1 MDTPQP
7 TMAELLSVSKF
18 DSPPHNAS
26 PQWAVRTL
34 VPPSGNSKD
43 DATVLWTSSP
53 KSNSYDMGMAERAA
67 GMTSSPLKEIELRRP
82 PITVQWKNISLT
94 SSGGKPILKGVSGIV
109 CTGELTAIMGPSG
122 AGKSTLLNVL
132 SGFTRQKVAGEIL
145 VNGEDRDMRIFRKLS
160 CYIMQDDHLLPHLT
174 VRESIY
180 LAACLKIPSTVS
192 KADRK
197 KAVDECMQSLGLM
210 ERQHNK
216 ASQLSGG
223 QRKRL
228 CIAQELVSNPPLI
241 FLDEPTSGLD
251 SSSCLQCIQ
260 LLKSLAD
267 EGRTVICTIHQPSAR
282 VFEIFDKLYMLAEG
296 QCIYRGSTKD
306 LIPFLAK
313 QGLACPQYHNP
324 TDFATEVATGEHGDY
339 IKKLKKAVDA
349 LGDLDDSFMM
359 EETSLESKIEPGLQ
373 ASTLCL
379 LQDKVE
385 RKTSLFKMASLE
397 SSYGGYSTS
406 NWNQFTVLTYRSL
419 ICTIREP
426 MATQL
431 RLFAHVIVGLLL
443 GMLYFG
449 IGNDASKIF
458 NNSGFLFFSLLFLIF
473 TAMMPTVLT
482 FPMEKT
488 IFARE
493 HLNSWYNTKMYYLAK
508 TVAEI
513 PFQILF
519 PVIYGSIVYWMTAQP
534 NDLIRF
540 GLFLLSSIMISLV
553 AQSVG
558 LIIGAAT
565 SVQNAVFLAPVVSI
579 PILLFSGFFISL
591 DTIPKYLQW
600 LSYISYI
607 RYSYQSVLL
616 GIYSMDRPE
625 LHCDKLFCPFQEPQ
639 DFLKEM
645 DMVGGNL
652 YVDYAALWGFFAV
665 FRFIAYHVL
674 WYKVVYNR

>member
-1 MDTPQP
+1 
-7 TMAELLSVSKF
+7 MAELVSIQKF
-18 DSPPHNAS
+18 DSPPQVGTP
-26 PQWAVRTL
+26 PQWAVRVL
-34 VPPSGNSKD
+34 VPPGSKGKEGFC
-43 DATVLWTSSP
+43 VWSSSP
-53 KSNSYDMGMAERAA
+53 SGTYDMTALD
-67 GMTSSPLKEIELRRP
+67 TSTSPKGGSFHSRRP
-82 PITVQWKNISLT
+82 PVNLQWNNISLT
-94 SSGGKPILKGVSGIV
+94 CRGKPILKGVSGSAS
-109 CTGELTAIMGPSG
+109 TGELTAIMGPSG

-132 SGFTRQKVAGEIL
+132 SGFTRLKVSGRVN
-145 VNGEDRDMRIFRKLS
+145 VNGAERDMRVFRKLS

-174 VRESIY
+174 VRESIH
-180 LAACLKIPSTVS
+180 LAARLKIPSHVS
-192 KADRK
+192 KHDRE
-197 KAVDECMQSLGLM
+197 KAVDECMESLGLS
-210 ERQHNK
+210 ERQNNK
-216 ASQLSGG
+216 ACQLSGG

-260 LLKSLAD
+260 LLKSLAQ

-282 VFEIFDKLYMLAEG
+282 IFEIFDKLYMLAEG
-296 QCIYRGSTKD
+296 QCIYRGSTRD
-306 LIPFLAK
+306 LIPFLGE
-313 QGLACPQYHNP
+313 QGLSCPQYHNP
-324 TDFATEVATGEHGDY
+324 ADFATEVAAGEHGDW
-339 IKKLKKAVDA
+339 IWKLKTAIDSR
-349 LGDLDDSFMM
+349 GDIEESTDDSLVFDGRT
-359 EETSLESKIEPGLQ
+359 EIGLQ

-379 LQDKVE
+379 LEDQVDK
-385 RKTSLFKMASLE
+385 KPSIFKENALE
-397 SSYGGYSTS
+397 SSYGGYATS
-406 NWNQFTVLTYRSL
+406 SWNQFKVLTYRSL
-419 ICTIREP
+419 VCTLREP

-431 RLFAHVIVGLLL
+431 RFFAHLVVGLLL

-493 HLNSWYNTKMYYLAK
+493 YINSWYSTKIYYLSK

-519 PVIYGSIVYWMTAQP
+519 PIIYCSIVYWMTSQP
-534 NDLIRF
+534 NELTRF
-540 GLFLLSSIMISLV
+540 GLFVLSSIMISLV

-558 LIIGAAT
+558 LLIGAAT

-591 DTIPKYLQW
+591 DTIPPYLQW

-616 GIYSMDRPE
+616 GIYSLDRPE
-625 LHCDKLFCPFQEPQ
+625 LHCDKAFCPFQEPE

-645 DMVGGNL
+645 DMEDGNL
-652 YVDYAALWGFFAV
+652 YVDYAALWGFFFA
-665 FRFIAYHVL
+665 FRVIAYYVL
-674 WYKVVYNR
+674 YYKMVYNR